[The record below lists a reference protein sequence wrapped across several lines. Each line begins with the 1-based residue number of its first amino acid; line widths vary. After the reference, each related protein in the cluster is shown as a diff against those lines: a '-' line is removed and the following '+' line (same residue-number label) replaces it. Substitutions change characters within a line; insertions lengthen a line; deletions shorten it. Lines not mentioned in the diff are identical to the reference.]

1 MRLVVQ
7 FLRLGGPGCCMKLS
21 ATSVLMAPPS
31 ADSVISSE
39 LVLCGFPC
47 FIREDVSQVT
57 LS

>member
-1 MRLVVQ
+1 ME
-7 FLRLGGPGCCMKLS
+7 LS
-21 ATSVLMAPPS
+21 ATSVLTAPPS

-39 LVLCGFPC
+39 LVLCDFPC

>member
-1 MRLVVQ
+1 MLYKAVSH
-7 FLRLGGPGCCMKLS
+7 FCAHG
-21 ATSVLMAPPS
+21 PPS

-39 LVLCGFPC
+39 LVLCGFAC